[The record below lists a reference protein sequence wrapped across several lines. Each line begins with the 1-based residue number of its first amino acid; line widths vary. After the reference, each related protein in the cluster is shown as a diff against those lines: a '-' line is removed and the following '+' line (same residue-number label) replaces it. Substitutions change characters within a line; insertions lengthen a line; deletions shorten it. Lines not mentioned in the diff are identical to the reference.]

1 MSSSRLALA
10 ALALAVGAACAEDR
24 PAPTAPDALL
34 SVGSTTPGVRV
45 HQLRTEE
52 DPSVTG
58 GAAFCAGAPF
68 TANVV
73 LNASA
78 WSTQARAVDG
88 AVVNED
94 VQRVGTALACAQIT
108 SFAFPPGRQEN
119 FYARFDLPE
128 GSVTALGTCTIIS
141 NDVPTAG
148 LVLAGCNLRVTD
160 APAGVAGGAATS
172 LSVFNP
178 FRVPGFE
185 TGSYWTLQLYEDG
198 AGS

>member
-1 MSSSRLALA
+1 MSSSRLALSTL
-10 ALALAVGAACAEDR
+10 ALALAAACSEDR
-24 PAPTAPDALL
+24 PAPTSTDALL
-34 SVGSTTPGVRV
+34 SVSSTSDGVRV
-45 HQLRTEE
+45 HQFRTEE

-78 WSTQARAVDG
+78 WSAQTRAADG
-88 AVVNED
+88 MVVNED
-94 VQRVGTALACAQIT
+94 ALRVGTALACAQIT
-108 SFAFPPGRQEN
+108 SFAFPPGLQQN

-128 GSVTALGTCTIIS
+128 GSYTALGTCTIIS
-141 NDVPTAG
+141 NDVPKAG
-148 LVLAGCNLRVTD
+148 LVLAGCNLKVTD
-160 APAGVAGGAATS
+160 PPAGIAGGAATS

-178 FRVPGFE
+178 FGLAGFA
-185 TGSYWTLQLYEDG
+185 TGSYWTLQLYEAG